1 MTVLKDRNRGAGFE
15 NLFGAAPRVFTYFI
29 IVVSIN
35 GNNNNNN
42 DNYNKNDNNKG
53 PF

>member
-29 IVVSIN
+29 IALSNN
-35 GNNNNNN
+35 GNNNNN